1 MCAVVWPTANE
12 EVELES
18 ETDQSDEELESGDNQ
33 EERRGR
39 LGPLRLSFSVSESE
53 EEERGVSDEEEEGR
67 KEGGAEEGEREE
79 EGERGGGFTTLAMDK
94 VQEDIDK
101 GKAVRE
107 QISESATPIHP
118 LPLLWFSCMS
128 ELFLHTL
135 LIVTTRDTLQSM
147 L

>member
-53 EEERGVSDEEEEGR
+53 EEEEERGVSDEEEEGR

-79 EGERGGGFTTLAMDK
+79 EGERGGGFTALAMDK

-107 QISESATPIHP
+107 QISESATPTSTPLVLLHVQTISTHP
-118 LPLLWFSCMS
+118 LISNFP
-128 ELFLHTL
+128 
-135 LIVTTRDTLQSM
+135 
-147 L
+147 